1 MLSEI
6 EVLELRKV
14 GKQEWLY
21 YVRPQN
27 ILIDFVLWQGS
38 EETPFIRPSGKQW

>member
-1 MLSEI
+1 M
-6 EVLELRKV
+6 

-27 ILIDFVLWQGS
+27 IPVDYIPWESS
-38 EETPFIRPSGKQW
+38 EAMPFIKTIKWVMSLDKV